1 MGRASSLLAL
11 AWALPDACHALVVA
25 RGVCAFRGATVGVPE
40 ALHTQRRAPMY
51 MAHASLQR
59 ATAGILAGFLIGSH
73 AALAASLPSSSL
85 VDEVQNLNEKVQIEG
100 KLMEEGI
107 KQQKQARSRS
117 PDKIPFVEKKE
128 DFNMVP
134 VRDNQL
140 ETAVAKIQ
148 ALNPYLEEV
157 EYLITSK
164 NWGYLQGF
172 LGVFS
177 EQEEN
182 FVDLIDGLYPTESP
196 ADKSSREA
204 MQYEAQNVFL
214 ALDDLNTASRYKRAK
229 AAEKSFVK
237 LALAYDRFLK
247 AGGLVQT
254 YDPITSTEPFYS
266 SIPDSA
272 LVYDTTKPPELKDN
286 ILILKGPDK
295 GRTGR
300 LIGVI
305 KSRQEAIVRMDHN
318 KEVKLL
324 SLGDIAKQLD
334 TPPPAPAKS

>member
-1 MGRASSLLAL
+1 
-11 AWALPDACHALVVA
+11 
-25 RGVCAFRGATVGVPE
+25 
-40 ALHTQRRAPMY
+40 
-51 MAHASLQR
+51 
-59 ATAGILAGFLIGSH
+59 
-73 AALAASLPSSSL
+73 
-85 VDEVQNLNEKVQIEG
+85 
-100 KLMEEGI
+100 
-107 KQQKQARSRS
+107 
-117 PDKIPFVEKKE
+117 
-128 DFNMVP
+128 MVP